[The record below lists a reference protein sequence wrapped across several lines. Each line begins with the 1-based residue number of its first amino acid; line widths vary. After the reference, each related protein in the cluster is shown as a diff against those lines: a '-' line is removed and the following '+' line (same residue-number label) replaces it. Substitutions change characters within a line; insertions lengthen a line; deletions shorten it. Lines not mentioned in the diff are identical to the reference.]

1 MVAHLVRL
9 KLTLLRN
16 TFKRSRAQAIGVV
29 LAVLYGGFF
38 VLLAAVGLAAL
49 REWLDVAR
57 VVVPLGGAAAII
69 LWSLVPILAFGSDP
83 TLDPS
88 RFATYA
94 VPYRDLAAGLVL
106 AGVVGLPGIAT
117 AIVAA
122 ATIITWSY
130 SVLATAVAVIAA
142 VVGVLTSV
150 TLSRWISALVSGA
163 MTSRRGRDITAV
175 LLLVL
180 IVAVSV
186 MFLLLGDI
194 FGRVADALRPIRAVI
209 GWTPLG
215 WVWAAPGDV
224 AAGELATG
232 IIRLA
237 LALAFLAGLG
247 ILWQRA
253 LTSQVES
260 PHAVSRTDAV
270 SAADDLGMFARTRDT
285 QAGAVAARV
294 ITYYRRDPRYQ
305 AGLLLTP
312 FLPLA
317 LLIPYYTTSLTWVP
331 LAMAPLIG
339 YLLGWGEHNSVAFES
354 TAFWLHLAAGT
365 PGRADRLGR
374 LVVSA
379 ALSVVLI
386 PVYTLLGASLTGRWD
401 LIPAIVGLSLAF
413 LGAGF
418 GLSCVQSAILP
429 YPVPKPGDS
438 PFTSPAGATGIT
450 IGAQTV
456 ASLGTAILTAPA
468 LVLAWLTW
476 AGHAWALWATAA
488 SGIVIG
494 PGLFLLGLRIGSRFY
509 ERRGPELLQSLER
522 A

>member
-16 TFKRSRAQAIGVV
+16 TFKRSRGQAIGIAF
-29 LAVLYGGFF
+29 AVLYGG
-38 VLLAAVGLAAL
+38 VLVVITAVGVAAL
-49 REWLDVAR
+49 HASLDIAR
-57 VVVPLGGAAAII
+57 VFVPLGGAAAII

-83 TLDPS
+83 TLDPR
-88 RFATYA
+88 RFATYT
-94 VPYRDLAAGLVL
+94 VPYRGLAAGLVL

-117 AIVAA
+117 SIVAA
-122 ATIITWSY
+122 ATIITWSHTA
-130 SVLATAVAVIAA
+130 LATVVAVISA
-142 VVGVLTSV
+142 VVGVLTCV
-150 TLSRWISALVSGA
+150 TLSRWVSALTSAA

-175 LLLVL
+175 VLLVG

-186 MFLLLGDI
+186 MASLLGDM
-194 FGRVADALRPIRAVI
+194 FGQVEDALRAISGVI

-237 LALAFLAGLG
+237 LGVAFLAGLG

-253 LTSQVES
+253 LTSQVEA

-305 AGLLLTP
+305 AGLLMTP

-317 LLIPYYTTSLTWVP
+317 LLIPYYASSLAWTP
-331 LAMAPLIG
+331 LLMAPLIG

-354 TAFWLHLAAGT
+354 TAFWLHVAAGT

-374 LVVSA
+374 LVASA
-379 ALSVVLI
+379 ALAVVLI
-386 PVYTLLGASLTGRWD
+386 PVYTLLGAWLTGRWD
-401 LIPAIVGLSLAF
+401 LLPAMVGLSLAF

-418 GLSCVQSAILP
+418 GLSCVQSAVLP

-438 PFTSPAGATGIT
+438 PFASPPGATGIT
-450 IGAQTV
+450 IAAQMV
-456 ASLGTAILTAPA
+456 ASLGTAILTAPT
-468 LVLAWLTW
+468 LLLGWLTW
-476 AGHAWALWATAA
+476 TGHEWALWATAA

-494 PGLFLLGLRIGSRFY
+494 AGLFLLGLTLGARFY
-509 ERRGPELLQSLER
+509 ERRAPELLQTLER